1 MGHADNTIEPILAD
15 NENLLSLLP
24 FPVAVLSGES
34 HTISFANDAMFSS
47 WKRKR
52 EDKVIGY
59 PLLTALPDTPQVFI
73 QELREVFQQGKIY
86 AAQGVEVKQ
95 KDRDGLLYSIYIDYM
110 YQPLRDRM
118 GNITG
123 VFVTAQDV
131 TEKVM
136 ATKELTDSARKLE
149 KTNEKLTFR
158 NNECMMAIDTA
169 KLGTWKL
176 ATDTSEFV
184 FSERGAE
191 LHGLNTKCLSFGTGL
206 NMVSKDYRE
215 LVKNTFREAIV
226 NGGTFEIEYPIRPL
240 DRDGVIWLRS
250 SGRCTK
256 SEKDGCVV
264 LNGTLMD
271 ITKEKLEV
279 TRKNEFIGMISH
291 ELKTPL
297 TSLSGMIQM
306 IKKKLDL
313 EKDSIFHEINIKA
326 IQQIKKMTSMINSFV
341 NISRLES
348 GKFELQY
355 TEFNMQELVEEYL
368 AEVRIIS
375 SSYNFV
381 QHNCHLAHLKAD
393 RNKIGAVLANMLS
406 NAIKFSPQHSTI
418 EVSCIPCE
426 DYLEVT
432 VKDQGSGISAPD
444 QHKIFERF
452 SYIENRKVQHA
463 AGFGIGLYLS
473 AEIIKHH
480 HGEIW
485 VENNSDK
492 GCTFHF
498 KLPLALP
505 DQTTSKI
512 KP

>member
-1 MGHADNTIEPILAD
+1 MGHADNNNRPIPAD
-15 NENLLSLLP
+15 NEYLLSLLP

-47 WKRKR
+47 WKRER
-52 EDKVIGY
+52 EDKVIGF
-59 PLLTALPDTPQVFI
+59 PLLTALPDTHPVFI
-73 QELREVFQQGKIY
+73 QELGEVFHQGKVY
-86 AAQGVEVKQ
+86 SAQEVEVTQ
-95 KDRDGLLYSIYIDYM
+95 KDREGTLYSIYVDYM
-110 YQPLRDRM
+110 YQPVRDQN
-118 GNITG
+118 GTITG
-123 VFVTAQDV
+123 VLVSAQDV
-131 TEKVM
+131 TEKVI
-136 ATKELTDSARKLE
+136 ATKALTDSAGELE
-149 KTNEKLTFR
+149 KSNEQLTFR

-176 ATDTSEFV
+176 EADKGELI
-184 FSERGAE
+184 FSARGAE
-191 LHGLNTKCLSFGTGL
+191 LHGLNTNRLSFETGL
-206 NMVSKDYRE
+206 NMVWKDYRE
-215 LVKNTFREAIV
+215 LVSNTFQQAIA
-226 NGGTFEIEYPIRPL
+226 NGGSFEIEYPIHPL
-240 DRDGVIWLRS
+240 DRDGVTWLRS

-256 SEKDGCVV
+256 NGKADCAI

-306 IKKKLDL
+306 IKKRLDL
-313 EKDSIFHEINIKA
+313 EQDSIFHEINTKA

-355 TEFNMQELVEEYL
+355 TEFNMEELVEEYL

-381 QHNCHLAHLKAD
+381 QHNCHLANLNAD

-418 EVSCIPCE
+418 EVSCFPHA

-432 VKDQGSGISAPD
+432 VKDQGSGISVPD
-444 QHKIFERF
+444 QQKIFERF

-498 KLPLALP
+498 RLPLAP
-505 DQTTSKI
+505 
-512 KP
+512 

>member
-1 MGHADNTIEPILAD
+1 MGHADNNIEPILAD
-15 NENLLSLLP
+15 NAYLLSLLP
-24 FPVAVLSGES
+24 FPVAVLSGET
-34 HTISFANDAMFSS
+34 HTISFANDAMFST

-59 PLLTALPDTPQVFI
+59 PLHTALPDTNPVFM
-73 QELREVFQQGKIY
+73 QQLKEVFNEGKVY
-86 AAQGVEVKQ
+86 SAQEVEVTQ
-95 KDRDGLLYSIYIDYM
+95 KDRDGQLYSIYADYT
-110 YQPLRDRM
+110 YQPLRDRK
-118 GNITG
+118 GTITG
-123 VFVTAQDV
+123 VLVSAQDV
-131 TEKVM
+131 TQKVI
-136 ATKELTDSARKLE
+136 ATKALTDNALELE
-149 KTNEKLTFR
+149 KSNEQLAFR

-176 ATDTSEFV
+176 ATDKGELV

-206 NMVSKDYRE
+206 NMVCKDYRE
-215 LVKNTFREAIV
+215 SVKNTFREAIA
-226 NGGTFEIEYPIRPL
+226 NGGSFEIEYPIHPL
-240 DRDGVIWLRS
+240 DRDGEIWLRS

-256 SEKDGCVV
+256 SEKDGCVT

-271 ITKEKLEV
+271 ITKEKMEV

-297 TSLSGMIQM
+297 TSLSGMFQM
-306 IKKKLDL
+306 IRKKLDL

-355 TEFNMQELVEEYL
+355 TEFNMEELVEEYL

-375 SSYNFV
+375 SNYNFV
-381 QHNCHLAHLKAD
+381 QHHCHAANLKAD

-406 NAIKFSPQHSTI
+406 NAIKFSPQHSTV
-418 EVSCIPCE
+418 EVSCIPHE

-498 KLPLALP
+498 KLPLAVSG
-505 DQTTSKI
+505 QSAATNHS
-512 KP
+512 

>member
-1 MGHADNTIEPILAD
+1 MGHADNNIEPIFAD
-15 NENLLSLLP
+15 NAYLLSLLP
-24 FPVAVLSGES
+24 FPVAVLSGEK

-59 PLLTALPDTPQVFI
+59 PLLAALPDTNPMFI
-73 QELREVFQQGKIY
+73 QELDEVFNQGIVY
-86 AAQGVEVKQ
+86 SAQEVEVTQ
-95 KDRDGLLYSIYIDYM
+95 KDRDGLMYSIYVDYT
-110 YQPLRDRM
+110 YQPVRDRN
-118 GNITG
+118 GTITG
-123 VFVTAQDV
+123 VLVSAQDV
-131 TEKVM
+131 TQKVI
-136 ATKELTDSARKLE
+136 AKKALTDNARELE
-149 KTNEKLTFR
+149 KSNEQLAFR

-176 ATDTSEFV
+176 DADKGELV

-191 LHGLNTKCLSFGTGL
+191 LHGLNTKCLSFSTGL
-206 NMVSKDYRE
+206 TMVCKDYRE
-215 LVKNTFREAIV
+215 SVKNTFREAIV
-226 NGGTFEIEYPIRPL
+226 NGGSFEIEYPIHPL
-240 DRDGVIWLRS
+240 DRDGVTWLRS

-256 SEKDGCVV
+256 SEKDGCVT

-355 TEFNMQELVEEYL
+355 TEFNMEELVEEYL
-368 AEVRIIS
+368 AEARIIS

-381 QHNCHLAHLKAD
+381 QHNCHLADLKAD

-418 EVSCIPCE
+418 EISCIAQK
-426 DYLEVT
+426 DYLEVA

-485 VENNSDK
+485 VENNSDR

-498 KLPLALP
+498 KLPLIVP
-505 DQTTSKI
+505 DQSATDIHS
-512 KP
+512 